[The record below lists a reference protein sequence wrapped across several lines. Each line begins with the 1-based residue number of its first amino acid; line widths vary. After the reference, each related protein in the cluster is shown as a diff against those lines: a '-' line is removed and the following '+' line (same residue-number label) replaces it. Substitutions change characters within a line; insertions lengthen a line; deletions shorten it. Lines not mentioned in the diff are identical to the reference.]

1 VPRARPRHPFYAQ
14 VAERAGHCCEY
25 CLAPEEFS
33 NKEFQVEHIVPRAS
47 GGADVLDN
55 LALACFRCN
64 LSKATAQTVRVAE
77 EDRAIPLF
85 NPRVDD
91 WNACFDFVLM
101 LGDEV
106 VLIEGKTATGRA
118 TAERLNMN
126 APHATRARW
135 KWFLAYALEAE
146 YLAD

>member
-1 VPRARPRHPFYAQ
+1 MPRDRPRHPFYAR
-14 VAERAGHCCEY
+14 VAERAEHCCEY

-33 NKEFQVEHIVPRAS
+33 TKEFQVEHVVPRAS
-47 GGADVLDN
+47 GRADVLDN

-64 LSKATAQTVRVAE
+64 LSKATARTARVAD

-85 NPRVDD
+85 NPRSDN
-91 WNACFDFVLM
+91 WNVCFDFVLVP
-101 LGDEV
+101 GDEV

-118 TAERLNMN
+118 TAERPQMN

-135 KWFLAYALEAE
+135 NWFLAYALEAA
-146 YLAD
+146 YVPD